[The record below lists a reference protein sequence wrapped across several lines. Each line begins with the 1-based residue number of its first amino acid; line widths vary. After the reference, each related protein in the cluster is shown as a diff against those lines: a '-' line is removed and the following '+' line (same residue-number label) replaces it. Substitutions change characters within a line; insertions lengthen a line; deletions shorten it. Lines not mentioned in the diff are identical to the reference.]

1 MNILTGVVGMF
12 FEENDM
18 EEVTKDWEEVKKIAS
33 SAFKLTYFIA
43 IAVAMHHLMEY
54 AKGLEFTGLLI
65 SYLGAA
71 ILGVEFTSKSLRYM
85 AAEIFET
92 WRYLKS
98 FFKKGGND
106 E

>member
-33 SAFKLTYFIA
+33 S
-43 IAVAMHHLMEY
+43 
-54 AKGLEFTGLLI
+54 
-65 SYLGAA
+65 
-71 ILGVEFTSKSLRYM
+71 
-85 AAEIFET
+85 
-92 WRYLKS
+92 
-98 FFKKGGND
+98 FKKGGND